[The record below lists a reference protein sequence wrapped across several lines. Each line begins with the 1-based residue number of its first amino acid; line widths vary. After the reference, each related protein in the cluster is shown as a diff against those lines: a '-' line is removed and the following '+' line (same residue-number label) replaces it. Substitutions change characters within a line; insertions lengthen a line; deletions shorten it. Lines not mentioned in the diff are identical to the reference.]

1 MTIFSKIIS
10 GEIPS
15 NKVLENDNFLSFYDI
30 APQAPIHIVVIP
42 KEYYKNFN
50 DIPAELMVDMT
61 IFIKE
66 IVKKVGIEESG
77 YRLITNCGDDG
88 GQEVQHLH
96 FHILGGGKVGK
107 LVG

>member
-1 MTIFSKIIS
+1 LVNNAHFIK
-10 GEIPS
+10 
-15 NKVLENDNFLSFYDI
+15 ENDNFLSFYDI